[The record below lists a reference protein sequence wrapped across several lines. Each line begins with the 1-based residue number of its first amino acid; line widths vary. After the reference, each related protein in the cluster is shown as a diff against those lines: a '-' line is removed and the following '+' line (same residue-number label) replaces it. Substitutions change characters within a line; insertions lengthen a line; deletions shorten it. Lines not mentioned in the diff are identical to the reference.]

1 MVALVYEFGPF
12 RFEPK
17 ENRLLR
23 GGSPICL
30 PPQGFE
36 MLLAL
41 VERSGSLVTKGEL
54 IERVWQRRFVEENS
68 LNKCVS
74 EVRKALGDQRVA
86 PRYIETVAKRGY
98 RFVAKVSRPAP
109 GDQDGRTDRR
119 RRSPDVH
126 AYRLYREARCHILRY
141 TSASWLKGLAC
152 YDQAI
157 AQDPSY
163 TLAHADLAI
172 ALTLGSVY
180 YTSSEDVRQR
190 ARDAAGQALAID
202 PGLAEAHLAAA
213 MVRYLIDWDWEGAEA
228 SFHKALDLDPE
239 QSWTHDYYGFFLMLM
254 GRFRE
259 ALPALERAVELN
271 PVRITVNGDLGL
283 YHHFTGAVD
292 GAIDHHRRALDLNPF
307 SGLTRVDFA
316 RALESAGRHGEAI
329 QEIQR
334 TLPLDDAPWVRV
346 WLARAYALDGQRDEA
361 FRVLRNLRPARP
373 ARSER
378 TAHGEGVSPVFPALV
393 HAALGERKEA
403 MELLREASDRRSPW
417 MAFLRVEPG
426 FESLRGEPGFEAL
439 QRNAGLPG

>member
-1 MVALVYEFGPF
+1 MVASVYEFGPF
-12 RFEPK
+12 RFEPR
-17 ENRLLR
+17 ENRLLHA
-23 GGSPICL
+23 GSPVCL
-30 PPQGFE
+30 PPQGIE

-74 EVRKALGDQRVA
+74 ELRKALGDQRSS

-98 RFVAKVSRPAP
+98 RFIAEVRRPAAWA
-109 GDQDGRTDRR
+109 GERRR
-119 RRSPDVH
+119 RRSGDVH

-163 TLAHADLAI
+163 ALAHADLAI

-180 YTSSEDVRQR
+180 YTSAENVRRR
-190 ARDAAGQALAID
+190 AREAAGQALALD

-213 MVRYLIDWDWEGAEA
+213 VVRYLIDWDWEGAEA
-228 SFHKALDLDPE
+228 SFHKSLEIDPD
-239 QSWTHDYYGFFLMLM
+239 QSWTHDYYGFFLVLM

-259 ALPALERAVELN
+259 ALPSLERAVDLN

-283 YHHFTGAVD
+283 YHHFTGAVE
-292 GAIDHHRRALDLNPF
+292 GSIDHHRRALDLNPF
-307 SGLTRVDFA
+307 SALTRVDFA
-316 RALESAGRHGEAI
+316 RTLERAGRHGEAA

-346 WLARAYALDGQRDEA
+346 WLARAHALDGRREDA
-361 FRVLRNLRPARP
+361 SRVLQHLRPAGRGD
-373 ARSER
+373 S
-378 TAHGEGVSPVFPALV
+378 VSPVFPALV

-403 MELLREASDRRSPW
+403 IGLLREAADRRSPW

-426 FESLRGEPGFEAL
+426 FESLRGEPGFESLLRKA
-439 QRNAGLPG
+439 ALPG